1 MIHFYDSPFSHTI
14 HKNRSVSR
22 VPSRKVRFARSR
34 MSTSYARLLGI
45 ELFRGYESRVGTLT
59 HRYFRMTNKSCD
71 SFLVSARTDQ
81 FSYQPSLLNAPDLP
95 SWIHYTYS
103 KRDHHGFLYGVAPK
117 DRKYFQVIHRGEM
130 SDTCFKLSL
139 LFNHVTFKFNILF
152 FHRKL
157 RLILLLIVV

>member
-1 MIHFYDSPFSHTI
+1 MVMLSFVVALSLMTA
-14 HKNRSVSR
+14 
-22 VPSRKVRFARSR
+22 FAN
-34 MSTSYARLLGI
+34 A
-45 ELFRGYESRVGTLT
+45 ESIL
-59 HRYFRMTNKSCD
+59 MTEVFVIPIRPETFDWSGD
-71 SFLVSARTDQ
+71 ARTDQ

-130 SDTCFKLSL
+130 SDTCFELSL
-139 LFNHVTFKFNILF
+139 LFNLVTFKFNILF
-152 FHRKL
+152 LYRNL